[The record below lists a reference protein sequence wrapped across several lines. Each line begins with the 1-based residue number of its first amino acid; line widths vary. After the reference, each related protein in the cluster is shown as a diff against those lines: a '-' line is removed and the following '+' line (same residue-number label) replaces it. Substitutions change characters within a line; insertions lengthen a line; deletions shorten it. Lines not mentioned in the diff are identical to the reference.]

1 MIRDTYLLSL
11 RDAFHAS
18 SVTEEETFGFT
29 FTETIKAY
37 LGTGKLGVRKF
48 ISNPYSLHCHH
59 QNDSA
64 LIKVGRCVSHFN
76 VSLIVGA
83 KSQDIVHDKRQFL
96 KRRERRTE
104 ARATVIMSRVSGC
117 VTIYNWMVVSNHY
130 CGIVSKDCGTYRTF
144 SSMIIIMN
152 VRMLLQNGH

>member
-64 LIKVGRCVSHFN
+64 LIKVGSCVIHFN
-76 VSLIVGA
+76 VSFIVRA
-83 KSQDIVHDKRQFL
+83 KSRDSVHKPQ
-96 KRRERRTE
+96 
-104 ARATVIMSRVSGC
+104 
-117 VTIYNWMVVSNHY
+117 
-130 CGIVSKDCGTYRTF
+130 
-144 SSMIIIMN
+144 
-152 VRMLLQNGH
+152 LLTRKESQNGSLK